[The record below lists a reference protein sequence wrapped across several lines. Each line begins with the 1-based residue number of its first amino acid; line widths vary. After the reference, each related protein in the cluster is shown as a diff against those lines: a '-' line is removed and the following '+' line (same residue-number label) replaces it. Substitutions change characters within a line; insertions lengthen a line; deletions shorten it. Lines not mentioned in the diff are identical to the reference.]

1 MKIFIS
7 QPMNGLTDEEI
18 LNKRNKV
25 IEEVKNIYK
34 EDVEVIDSFLKDY
47 NPEKNCALKYLSK
60 SIEMLADADLAV
72 FIDNWGQYRGCRIE
86 HLCAVNYGI
95 DCKYID
101 FNKKEKLKSSEESK

>member
-18 LNKRNKV
+18 LSKRNRV
-25 IEEVKNIYK
+25 IEEVKNIYG
-34 EDVEVIDSFLKDY
+34 EDVEVIDSFFKDY
-47 NPEKNCALKYLSK
+47 DPKGNCALKYLSK

-72 FIDNWGQYRGCRIE
+72 FVDNWGQYRGCRIE

-95 DCKYID
+95 KCRYID
-101 FNKKEKLKSSEESK
+101 FGKKGRN